1 MSSVCVFMTQ
11 RDERLPP
18 LLWLTLAHLFVI
30 CSIIVLALAFRT
42 FVFLGEIC
50 GLLMRGGKK
59 GIYIPR
65 FDSAWDNIR
74 KDTF

>member
-1 MSSVCVFMTQ
+1 MNTY
-11 RDERLPP
+11 RL
-18 LLWLTLAHLFVI
+18 LLWLTLAHKFILFVI
-30 CSIIVLALAFRT
+30 RGIIVLALAFAFGT
-42 FVFLGEIC
+42 FAFLGEIC

-59 GIYIPR
+59 ETYIPR

>member
-1 MSSVCVFMTQ
+1 MNTY
-11 RDERLPP
+11 RL
-18 LLWLTLAHLFVI
+18 LLWLTLAHEFILFVI
-30 CSIIVLALAFRT
+30 CGIIVLALAFGT
-42 FVFLGEIC
+42 FAFLGEIC

-59 GIYIPR
+59 GTYIPR